1 MKQPVD
7 HMKYMEGMEVISSEV
22 MDRVIA
28 DREAYDPSY
37 YTAAHVQSA
46 WGGNIAPKRISR
58 HCFLLRRNRFWRKWP
73 KKQKRKQLKHFGS
86 SIYLFTPLYISNYCE
101 NYCVYCGFN
110 CHNRISRAKLE
121 MTDVEREL
129 KAIAATGLEEILILT
144 GKVEKSPMWP
154 ISGKRANLPNSILK
168 MWELRFTP

>member
-46 WGGNIAPKRISR
+46 WGGNMHPRGFRGTAFSCGGTVLGGNGPKSK
-58 HCFLLRRNRFWRKWP
+58 NGNSKTFW
-73 KKQKRKQLKHFGS
+73 
-86 SIYLFTPLYISNYCE
+86 
-101 NYCVYCGFN
+101 
-110 CHNRISRAKLE
+110 
-121 MTDVEREL
+121 
-129 KAIAATGLEEILILT
+129 
-144 GKVEKSPMWP
+144 
-154 ISGKRANLPNSILK
+154 
-168 MWELRFTP
+168 